1 MLDVHEIIRI
11 AIIVILVCSLA
22 ATIAGVYQIPK
33 RMQSCPALQGAA
45 PQTAADALLS
55 SYFYPF
61 TRDELSLVS
70 LVSAFCVLAFM
81 LAFLVLVNNF
91 RVTSIIFSIPL
102 LVISAMVLS
111 TSVNLSNDPSAE
123 LREQY
128 NPSTSIAMPLMY
140 SGMAATILAS
150 ALTLYYY
157 GRHYI
162 KDLRHII

>member
-1 MLDVHEIIRI
+1 MLDAHEILRI

-22 ATIAGVYQIPK
+22 AIIAGVYQIPK
-33 RMQSCPALQGAA
+33 RMQTCPALPNAP

-81 LAFLVLVNNF
+81 LAFLVFVNNF
-91 RVTSIIFSIPL
+91 RVTSIIFAIPL

-111 TSVNLSNDPSAE
+111 TAVNLSKDPSAE
-123 LREQY
+123 LRQQY
-128 NPSTSIAMPLMY
+128 DPSTSVAMPLMY
-140 SGMAATILAS
+140 AGTAATILAS

-162 KDLRHII
+162 KDLRHVL